1 MRTFRVGVH
10 SHRNRLLLSMI
21 GLVFLTTLAT
31 SLTVFGLAQAQL
43 ARQRQ
48 LQLETAKSAIQSLLL
63 AEQNRVTNQL
73 VLFGER
79 PTLQNLLQTDQAAA
93 LELYVQD
100 FRSQSGLDFLAVYR
114 ADGTLVASNG
124 RLNTYTS
131 SSGQGF
137 LLLNERPLLA
147 AQQIIRSPGSDL
159 PLGTAVAGIW
169 LEQPFLDTLATA
181 TGTQLHLHA
190 PSEIP
195 ANQTTQLLLTNS
207 TGQITIMV
215 EVMQPSDDSTIN
227 ELIWSVGAS
236 TAVLT
241 VLGALVSWLL
251 VRRQTTSLQKL
262 TTSAQQIAQG
272 NSSAPLPLVTAPSEM
287 RHLAT
292 ALHRLQAQLITAR
305 QQSESELATESLLLI
320 PSDDTVLKAPGLQF
334 DRSRLEVERDQQE
347 PVRLTPLEARL
358 LDTFMRH
365 PGQVLSSEL
374 LITAVWGNDGGDRT
388 MLKQLVYRL
397 RSKIDPDNTAP
408 SHIETISGVGYAF
421 KN

>member
-48 LQLETAKSAIQSLLL
+48 IQLETAKSAIQSLLL

-147 AQQIIRSPGSDL
+147 A
-159 PLGTAVAGIW
+159 
-169 LEQPFLDTLATA
+169 
-181 TGTQLHLHA
+181 
-190 PSEIP
+190 
-195 ANQTTQLLLTNS
+195 
-207 TGQITIMV
+207 
-215 EVMQPSDDSTIN
+215 
-227 ELIWSVGAS
+227 
-236 TAVLT
+236 
-241 VLGALVSWLL
+241 
-251 VRRQTTSLQKL
+251 
-262 TTSAQQIAQG
+262 
-272 NSSAPLPLVTAPSEM
+272 
-287 RHLAT
+287 
-292 ALHRLQAQLITAR
+292 
-305 QQSESELATESLLLI
+305 
-320 PSDDTVLKAPGLQF
+320 
-334 DRSRLEVERDQQE
+334 
-347 PVRLTPLEARL
+347 
-358 LDTFMRH
+358 
-365 PGQVLSSEL
+365 
-374 LITAVWGNDGGDRT
+374 
-388 MLKQLVYRL
+388 
-397 RSKIDPDNTAP
+397 
-408 SHIETISGVGYAF
+408 
-421 KN
+421 